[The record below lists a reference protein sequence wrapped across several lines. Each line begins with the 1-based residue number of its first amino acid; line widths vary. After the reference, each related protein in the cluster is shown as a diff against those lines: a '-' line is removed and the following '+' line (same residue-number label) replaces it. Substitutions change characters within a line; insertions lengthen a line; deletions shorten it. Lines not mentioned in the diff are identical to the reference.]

1 MSFPGVCFSVKKR
14 FLFFLRTN
22 STHFIHSRTISFSTR
37 ACSIVA
43 EKNFHKYLNYR
54 KLTIKYQCFTTDA
67 IRLVECTTTGK
78 SFYFWCPLK
87 VIFFELFGGI
97 KYIQG

>member
-43 EKNFHKYLNYR
+43 EKKNYL
-54 KLTIKYQCFTTDA
+54 C
-67 IRLVECTTTGK
+67 
-78 SFYFWCPLK
+78 LK
-87 VIFFELFGGI
+87 NGERFQISGSLQLSLQD
-97 KYIQG
+97 Y

>member
-43 EKNFHKYLNYR
+43 EKKIQKNLNYQ
-54 KLTIKYQCFTTDA
+54 KLSIKYQCFTTDTL
-67 IRLVECTTTGK
+67 RLVESTTTGK